1 LILLRREEE
10 EAQVSEESGFTSID
24 PERQQVASAAS
35 DAVKQAASI
44 LAKELSDSAALA
56 SGMQQKFSTTRRVDH
71 GDFKV
76 LADRVRQD
84 VHDLIAIASEM
95 FTELHT
101 DEVQSLVTRI
111 ATDAHNVVDTT
122 MNLVENTP
130 DAATRFAALGFTTPP
145 PAAAAP
151 SASAAPSSDSG
162 GEAPVPDQPTPTVD
176 E

>member
-1 LILLRREEE
+1 MS
-10 EAQVSEESGFTSID
+10 EASGFSSIN

-44 LAKELSDSAALA
+44 LEKELSDSAALA
-56 SGMQQKFSTTRRVDH
+56 SAMQQKFSNTRHVDR

-84 VHDLIAIASEM
+84 VHDLIAIAGEM

-130 DAATRFAALGFTTPP
+130 DAATRFAELGFTTPP
-145 PAAAAP
+145 PAPA
-151 SASAAPSSDSG
+151 SASGTHSSSDVPSPDAG
-162 GEAPVPDQPTPTVD
+162 GETPPDPPTPTVQ